1 MSASHLLPEPAPSD
15 PQVIAELAELAGR
28 AGIQRIHVLSWRDL
42 DDPEAGGSEVHA
54 AMVARLWAEAG
65 LDVTLRTSFAAG
77 QAPVTER
84 DGYRVVRKAGRYLV
98 FPRAAL
104 AETARL
110 YGPRDALVEIW
121 NGMPFFS
128 PVWTRGPKII
138 VLHHVHAQMWG
149 MVLPPGLA
157 RLGNALESRIAPP
170 LYRGERVV
178 TLSESSKVEIVE
190 DLGFDPARVDVVPPG
205 VHPRFCPGP
214 DGLPSSPD
222 PTIMAV
228 GRLVPVKRFDYLIRA
243 AATARRQV
251 PNLRLVI
258 VGAGYEKD
266 RLVALVDRLGARDWV
281 EMIQGVSND
290 ELVARYRSARVV
302 ASSSA
307 REGWGMTMTEAAA
320 CGTPAVATRIAG
332 HTDAVV
338 DTQSGLLADSE
349 TEFAEHL
356 VSICRDDDLRAQ
368 LAKGALEHAAR
379 FRWEATA
386 IGVLRALTEE
396 TLSAE
401 RRGRTGRWR

>member
-1 MSASHLLPEPAPSD
+1 
-15 PQVIAELAELAGR
+15 
-28 AGIQRIHVLSWRDL
+28 
-42 DDPEAGGSEVHA
+42 
-54 AMVARLWAEAG
+54 
-65 LDVTLRTSFAAG
+65 
-77 QAPVTER
+77 
-84 DGYRVVRKAGRYLV
+84 
-98 FPRAAL
+98 
-104 AETARL
+104 
-110 YGPRDALVEIW
+110 
-121 NGMPFFS
+121 MPFFS

-178 TLSESSKVEIVE
+178 TLSESSKSEIVD
-190 DLGFDPARVDVVPPG
+190 DLGFAPERVDVVPPG

-222 PTIMAV
+222 PTIVAV

-243 AATARRQV
+243 AATARQRV
-251 PNLRLVI
+251 PDLRLVI
-258 VGAGYEKD
+258 IGAGYEKD
-266 RLVALVDRLGARDWV
+266 RLVALVDRLDARDWV
-281 EMIQGVSND
+281 EMVQGISNE
-290 ELVARYRSARVV
+290 ELVARYRAARVV

-307 REGWGMTMTEAAA
+307 REGWGMTLTEAAA

-338 DTQSGLLADSE
+338 DTKSGLLADTE

-356 VSICRDDDLRAQ
+356 VSVCLDDDLRAR
-368 LAKGALEHAAR
+368 LAKGALEHAAQ

-386 IGVLRALTEE
+386 IGVLRALAEE
-396 TLSAE
+396 TLGTE